1 MYTTQLMLK
10 YDFNL
15 NIDFEKSLHKNIEI
29 EIVDY
34 SEYIKFITLSF
45 KKENNKDNEK
55 LFEYYRDKFI
65 LMLKNLNIYIS
76 VFYDS
81 ISANRHKDISNS
93 IYELERNF
101 RNLIELVFLNEA
113 NKKIIELPIYKRIEA
128 KSKKENRE
136 EVVQALQNPLDDL
149 DFIALSKFVNEN
161 ITLDNS
167 GIIIEQLNCLLE
179 NLVYLPSKSDKSDE
193 LIEKIENDIED
204 IKVRLANKKNQ
215 KLSASKIFNH
225 LTNKIN
231 MEWEELYK
239 IRNLWAHNNCII
251 TRDEYEKYIK
261 LSKKVER
268 KLYTELTLLTF
279 FDDNTSTNKIIDDEN
294 IKLTINK
301 FDITGRENCRLEF
314 IIDEENKSFVLEK
327 DLFTYKD
334 FDKFFDVLGCKDL
347 IEFNKNP
354 LILFGKNSNQF
365 EIFKSKIKGLS
376 IDKMKE
382 IEKYLT
388 DIKISEIKGNATKLA
403 KEISDNLECIFGEHK
418 ANS

>member
-65 LMLKNLNIYIS
+65 LMLKNLNIYTS

-179 NLVYLPSKSDKSDE
+179 NLVYLPSKSDE

-231 MEWEELYK
+231 ME
-239 IRNLWAHNNCII
+239 
-251 TRDEYEKYIK
+251 
-261 LSKKVER
+261 
-268 KLYTELTLLTF
+268 
-279 FDDNTSTNKIIDDEN
+279 
-294 IKLTINK
+294 
-301 FDITGRENCRLEF
+301 
-314 IIDEENKSFVLEK
+314 
-327 DLFTYKD
+327 
-334 FDKFFDVLGCKDL
+334 
-347 IEFNKNP
+347 
-354 LILFGKNSNQF
+354 
-365 EIFKSKIKGLS
+365 
-376 IDKMKE
+376 
-382 IEKYLT
+382 
-388 DIKISEIKGNATKLA
+388 
-403 KEISDNLECIFGEHK
+403 
-418 ANS
+418 